1 MTVETSP
8 QRETHAFQAE
18 INQLLSLVINSLYSH
33 KEIFLR
39 ELVSNAS
46 DALDKLRFRSIT
58 EPELLADEPAL
69 ELRVIPDADK
79 GTLTIEDTGIGMTH
93 DELVKN
99 LGTIAHSGSREF
111 LETLAQR
118 GGGQKDVQLI
128 GQFGVGFYS
137 AYLVADRVEVVSRAP
152 GKAPKAWKWISEA
165 KGSFTVEPAERA
177 TRGTAVTLH
186 LKEDQKEFLEEYR
199 LRTLITQYSDYVGHP
214 IKLQV
219 KKTTGTG
226 DDAKTET
233 ALEVVNKAS
242 ALWQRSKSEITDEQY
257 QEFYK
262 HLTHDWEAPL
272 AWTHFRTDGN
282 QQFTGLLFVPKH
294 PPFDLNAQQQRG
306 VRLFVKRVF
315 IMDRCEELV
324 PQWLR
329 FVRGVIDSDDL
340 PLNVSRELLQDSQ
353 VVRAIRKHV
362 VKKSLELLE
371 KLAKDKPEDYRE
383 FWKSFGTVVKEGLAI
398 ESENKDKIGG
408 LLRYESSREEGLTS
422 LADYVSRMKEGQEA
436 IYYIYG
442 ESRQAVADSPHL
454 EALKQ
459 RGFEV
464 LYMTDPVDE
473 WAAQGLREFQGKPL
487 VSALQSD
494 LKLQSTDEQK
504 KEQEQRAEGLKSLT
518 SKMKDVLNDSVRE
531 VRVSDRLTDSPVCL
545 VVPEGGSP
553 AYLERLLAQRGK
565 GVGMPRVKRILEVNP
580 NHPVITHLKAVNEQQ
595 PDAAQVTEWIELL
608 HDQALLTEG
617 STISDPNRFARRM
630 TALLTQVAGQ
640 AASQASTNGAV
651 AQTPVQ
657 EPAAPQPPAS
667 TQAS

>member
-1 MTVETSP
+1 MTVDASP

-46 DALDKLRFRSIT
+46 DALDRLRFRAIT
-58 EPELLADEPAL
+58 EPELLADAPEL
-69 ELRVIPDADK
+69 ELRIIPDAQK
-79 GTLTIEDTGIGMTH
+79 NTLTIEDTGVGMSH

-111 LETLAQR
+111 IQAMTQR
-118 GGGQKDVQLI
+118 GQKDMQLI

-137 AYLVADRVEVVSRAP
+137 AYLVADRVEVVSRAA
-152 GKAPKAWKWISEA
+152 GKDSQAWKWTSEA
-165 KGSFTVEPAERA
+165 HGTFTVEPAERA
-177 TRGTAVTLH
+177 ARGTSVILH
-186 LKEDQKEFLEEYR
+186 LKEDQKEFLDEWR
-199 LRTLITQYSDYVGHP
+199 VRSLITQYSDYVGHP

-219 KKTTGTG
+219 TKTTGTG
-226 DDAKTET
+226 DDAKTESS
-233 ALEVVNKAS
+233 LEVVNKAS
-242 ALWQRSKSEITDEQY
+242 ALWQRARSDITDEQY

-262 HLTHDWEAPL
+262 HLTHDWEKPL
-272 AWTHFRTDGN
+272 AWTHFKADGN
-282 QQFTGLLFVPKH
+282 QQFTGLLFLPKN

-362 VKKSLELLE
+362 VKKSLDLLE
-371 KLAKDKPEDYRE
+371 KLAKDKPEDYTT
-383 FWKSFGTVVKEGLAI
+383 FWKAFGTVLKEALAT
-398 ESENKDKIGG
+398 EAEHKDKVGG
-408 LLRYESSREEGLTS
+408 LLRYESSRDEGLTS

-436 IYYIYG
+436 LYYIYG
-442 ESRQAVADSPHL
+442 ESRKAVEDSPHL

-459 RGFEV
+459 RGYEV
-464 LYMTDPVDE
+464 LFMTDPVDE

-487 VSALQSD
+487 VSALQAD

-504 KEQEQRAEGLKSLT
+504 KEHEEKSEGLKGLT
-518 SKMKDVLNDSVRE
+518 SRMKDVLQDSVRE

-553 AYLERLLAQRGK
+553 AYLERLLQQRGK
-565 GVGMPRVKRILEVNP
+565 GMPRVKRILEVNP
-580 NHPVITHLKAVNEQQ
+580 KHPVIEHLKTLHAQDPAQ
-595 PDAAQVTEWIELL
+595 AQVAEWIELL

-617 STISDPNRFARRM
+617 STISDPNRFARRL
-630 TALLTQVAGQ
+630 TTLLTQVAGQ
-640 AASQASTNGAV
+640 AVKAPVSDAPKPEAPAQAAS
-651 AQTPVQ
+651 
-657 EPAAPQPPAS
+657 
-667 TQAS
+667 

>member
-46 DALDKLRFRSIT
+46 DALDKLRFRAIT
-58 EPELLADEPAL
+58 EPELLADDPAL
-69 ELRVIPDADK
+69 ELRVIPDRDK

-111 LETLAQR
+111 LEALSQR
-118 GGGQKDVQLI
+118 GQKDVQLI

-152 GKAPKAWKWISEA
+152 GKDQPAWRWASDA

-233 ALEVVNKAS
+233 SLEVVNKAS
-242 ALWQRSKSEITDEQY
+242 ALWQRAKSEITDEQY

-272 AWTHFRTDGN
+272 AWTHFKTDGN

-398 ESENKDKIGG
+398 ESENKEKIGG

-504 KEQEQRAEGLKSLT
+504 KEQEQRAEGLKALT
-518 SKMKDVLNDSVRE
+518 ERMKDVLKDAVRE

-553 AYLERLLAQRGK
+553 AYLERLLQQRGK
-565 GVGMPRVKRILEVNP
+565 GMGLPRVKRIMEVNP
-580 NHPVITHLKAVNEQQ
+580 NHPVITHLKTVHERQ

-630 TALLTQVAGQ
+630 TGLLTQVAAQ
-640 AASQASTNGAV
+640 AAAQAPTNAAV
-651 AQTPVQ
+651 AQAPVQ

-667 TQAS
+667 TPVS